1 MIPDTA
7 IVGVTVLKKL
17 VMLGCVIKG
26 FFDGI
31 H

>member
-1 MIPDTA
+1 MTLNKA
-7 IVGVTVLKKL
+7 IVGVTVMKKL